1 MRVPTA
7 TTSYCFQSFKLLWS
21 APAFVCYSLFA
32 IPCRCSVILSPLK
45 CPVILSPCR
54 NGEDNHVGTTRAEAN
69 VGTEPGPEWE
79 VGGARS
85 RRDFR
90 AESAADPSITPGLP
104 ETRGQSPGPWE
115 SGAAAQAPSPGAD
128 ST

>member
-1 MRVPTA
+1 MTQWTHVAQRKCAWRECQEEPL
-7 TTSYCFQSFKLLWS
+7 SM
-21 APAFVCYSLFA
+21 
-32 IPCRCSVILSPLK
+32 CRCSVILSPVK

-90 AESAADPSITPGLP
+90 AESAADPSIAPGLP

-115 SGAAAQAPSPGAD
+115 SG
-128 ST
+128 